1 MNHGV
6 AFIGGGMVSE
16 LHQLAL
22 SSVPGMS
29 LVGIYDLN
37 TELTQKRA
45 KEWDIKPYSSLD
57 ELLTDSA
64 VQVVYILTPAETHVP
79 LALRCIESGHHIFVE
94 KPVSTSPEEID
105 RLIEA
110 SERCGCVVMP
120 GHNYVYVP
128 EFRRIVRLVRDG
140 KLGTVRAMWI
150 NYAIKHPE
158 FVAAAYGGVLEEV
171 MIHHTY
177 MTLAL
182 LGKPDRVY
190 GGIYVGAWEQHP
202 EEDQAWMT
210 WEYPGG
216 TTAHLFSTFAV
227 DDNSADPWTFVVKVL
242 GTEGSASMTWRS
254 SIFNRALGT
263 LSFAIPVYEES
274 YEGEARNLRE
284 AIERSIQPLS
294 TLKDAATGARII
306 TCAYEA
312 AEGHRSITR
321 MDGETARW

>member
-1 MNHGV
+1 MSIGV

-22 SSVPGMS
+22 SSVPGMD
-29 LVGIYDLN
+29 LVGLHDINADVR
-37 TELTQKRA
+37 QKRA
-45 KEWDIKPYSSLD
+45 AEWGIQPYASLD
-57 ELLTDSA
+57 ELQADDA
-64 VQVVYILTPAETHVP
+64 VDVVYILTPAETHVS
-79 LALRCIESGHHIFVE
+79 LAMKCIEGGRHVFVE
-94 KPVSTSPEEID
+94 KPVSNKPEAID
-105 RLIEA
+105 QLVEV

-128 EFRRIVRLVRDG
+128 EFQRIARLVREG

-182 LGKPDRVY
+182 FGKPERVY
-190 GGIYVGAWEQHP
+190 AGIYVGAWEYHP
-202 EEDQAWMT
+202 EEDQAWMV

-216 TTAHLFSTFAV
+216 MTAHLFSTFAV

-263 LSFAIPVYEES
+263 LSFAVPIYEES

-284 AIERSIQPLS
+284 AIERGVPVLS
-294 TLKDAATGARII
+294 TLRDAAASARII
-306 TCAYEA
+306 TAAYEA
-312 AEGHRSITR
+312 ADKHTAITQ
-321 MDGETARW
+321 MDGEKRRW

>member
-1 MNHGV
+1 MTIGV
-6 AFIGGGMVSE
+6 AFLGAGMVSE

-29 LVGIYDLN
+29 LVGLYDRDSARA
-37 TELTQKRA
+37 QKRA
-45 KEWDIKPYSSLD
+45 QEWSITAYDSMDDLLND
-57 ELLTDSA
+57 ENVDL
-64 VQVVYILTPAETHVP
+64 VYVLTPAETHVE
-79 LALRCIESGHHIFVE
+79 LALQAIESGHHVFVE
-94 KPVSTSPEEID
+94 KPVSNRPAEID

-110 SERCGCVVMP
+110 SNRCGCVVMP

-128 EFRRIVRLVRDG
+128 EFQRIARLVREDH
-140 KLGTVRAMWI
+140 LGTVRAIWI

-158 FVAAAYGGVLEEV
+158 YVAAAYGGVLEEV

-182 LGKPDRVY
+182 FGKPERVY
-190 GGIYVGAWEQHP
+190 AGIYKGAWEHLP

-210 WEYPGG
+210 WEYAGG

-227 DDNSADPWTFVVKVL
+227 DDNSADPWTFIVKVL

-284 AIERSIQPLS
+284 AIERNVPLLS
-294 TLKDAATGARII
+294 PLEDAATSARII
-306 TCAYEA
+306 HAAYDA
-312 AEGHRSITR
+312 AENHTSVTQKN
-321 MDGETARW
+321 GENPRW